1 MNQSHTTGLGEPEII
16 GKQALFLPP
25 IQGKIQKVIKQKE
38 MGREK
43 PEKRYRMTMELT
55 KRALEIIQQVQDR
68 YRLSNGQ
75 VLPKWQIISDALILY
90 GSQKGGNN
98 EHTDQ

>member
-1 MNQSHTTGLGEPEII
+1 MKQSHTTGLGEPEII

-25 IQGKIQKVIKQKE
+25 SKEKMKSISKQKE
-38 MGREK
+38 LGREK

-55 KRALEIIQQVQDR
+55 KHALEIIQQVQDR